1 MALETATI
9 EQTQFLS
16 AKPVEVYDALVNPK
30 KHSEFTGAKATGGAV
45 AGGEFTAY
53 DGYISGTYVELV
65 RARKI
70 VQDWRTS
77 EWPEGYPPSRLEF
90 QFAPKD
96 DGTEVT
102 MTHAQV
108 PAAQADAYRQGWVDY
123 YWKPIEEYFS
133 GR

>member
-1 MALETATI
+1 MALETVTI
-9 EQTQFLS
+9 EQTQFVS

-30 KHSEFTGAKATGGAV
+30 KHGEFTGAKATGEAV

-102 MTHAQV
+102 MTHSQV

-123 YWKPIEEYFS
+123 YWKPLEEYFS

>member
-1 MALETATI
+1 MALETVTI

-16 AKPVEVYDALVNPK
+16 AKPVEVYDAFVNPK
-30 KHSEFTGAKATGGAV
+30 KHSEFTGAKATGEAV

-53 DGYISGTYVELV
+53 DGYISGTYAELV

-102 MTHAQV
+102 MTHSQV

-123 YWKPIEEYFS
+123 YWKPLEEHFS